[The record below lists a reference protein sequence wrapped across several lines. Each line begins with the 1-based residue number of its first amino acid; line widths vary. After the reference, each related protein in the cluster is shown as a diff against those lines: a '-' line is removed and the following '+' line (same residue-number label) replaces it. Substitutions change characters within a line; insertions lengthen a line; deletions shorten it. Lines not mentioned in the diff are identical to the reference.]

1 MVAFYTVLTID
12 KTSML
17 KEKES
22 VLKNKKCCLFT
33 RIYGLSLLN
42 LSLNYLD
49 VKMNRNKNELASD
62 YAESELD
69 SKAVVY
75 SCT

>member
-1 MVAFYTVLTID
+1 MPLHQ
-12 KTSML
+12 
-17 KEKES
+17 
-22 VLKNKKCCLFT
+22 
-33 RIYGLSLLN
+33 N
-42 LSLNYLD
+42 LW
-49 VKMNRNKNELASD
+49 VELASD

>member
-1 MVAFYTVLTID
+1 MILQ
-12 KTSML
+12 
-17 KEKES
+17 
-22 VLKNKKCCLFT
+22 KNSLFT